1 MPSRYTLY
9 ETEKLGARFNVSG
22 GLVGNLKKRYNISP
36 TQSVPVVVS
45 RDGQPKL
52 EMMKWGF
59 IPKGAKDANSVFRYK
74 TYNTRSEGV
83 FEKPT
88 TRDVIRT
95 SRCLVPSNGYYEW
108 VIDSGVKQPLF
119 IRPSDQDIFSFA
131 GIYTSWQDSAGVEW
145 GTFSIIT
152 TIPGRDVETINDR
165 MPVILRASDESRW
178 LNPAI
183 DNMNALYDVMRS
195 YPDGMLLIDKVGPD
209 VNSVKIDN
217 PRLIS
222 PIK

>member
-1 MPSRYTLY
+1 MSSRYTLY
-9 ETEKLGARFNVSG
+9 ETEKLGTRFNVSG
-22 GLVGNLKKRYNISP
+22 GLLGNLKKRYNISP
-36 TQSVPVVVS
+36 TQSAPVVVS
-45 RDGQPKL
+45 RGGEPRL

-74 TYNTRSEGV
+74 TFNTRSEGI
-83 FEKPT
+83 FEKPA
-88 TRDVIRT
+88 TREAIRI

-108 VIDSGVKQPLF
+108 VVNSVVKQPLL

-131 GIYTSWQDSAGVEW
+131 GIYRSWQDPAGVQW

-152 TIPGRDVETINDR
+152 TIPSRDVEAINDR
-165 MPVILRASDESRW
+165 MPVILRATDESRW

-195 YPDGMLLIDKVGPD
+195 YPDGMLLIDKVGSD
-209 VNSVKIDN
+209 VNSIKIDN
-217 PRLIS
+217 SRLIY